1 MRAFFLAAL
10 FFSFFL
16 SLFYKNSSKIWRLV
30 KNKKKGKKNISSSM
44 LDYFVCLFVC
54 FSFSLSFFLDFLFAF
69 FVIFVSQEEYEC
81 SGSDSSSS
89 LFQKRISKSSSSSS
103 SNHPSATGKQK
114 MHQHGATGSSATT
127 STRGTF
133 VSAPL
138 LPSGRRCRH
147 RLLDRRRGR
156 RRRAEEENV
165 VNENYFTITN
175 KTTSISS
182 SSSHNEGVT
191 SKSAITKRVE
201 ESVNLPPP
209 RISDLP
215 RAPNERVA
223 SVLRSAIPGDLLLI
237 TTVGGGRK
245 KTRSVPSSQ
254 ENSTIRNSAIERTRT
269 FRASEKEE
277 EEKEEEEEE
286 EEEEESSSS
295 ESKDRR
301 ERWFVVREST
311 AAAAEDNEN
320 NAVITLKGEIQ
331 GKNVTI
337 TLDTSKQSNN
347 MEAEL
352 DVREDSCFTNDAWM
366 NQLGEKFRVEL
377 KSSKLKS
384 KNFERMK
391 NLQRASKVVGCR
403 SVVSYDLLKAAVKND
418 ASPWRDG
425 KSASTRRCIVEGLEP
440 ATQLAGELLAFEEKC
455 RDVVMIQVSHSSE
468 LAPAGHLF
476 YDAKEENKHDQNLRD
491 YLERK
496 RAAEFS
502 GGGGPTNSSGS
513 PGSPSSPSSSS
524 SSKDGN
530 KRSSEGGWNLFGSL
544 FGSSNNGNTANA
556 GKKVMTLN
564 AVWEPSQLQT
574 IDAPYVLQTL
584 HRIALENPDDVGFLS
599 SNLKV
604 DENSVKSVS
613 LIMYRKSVPGA
624 KERAE
629 KLSSLRTQAA
639 FNEQDWSKRI
649 AVGSLLGYS
658 RENTIWHAKGLID
671 RHLVTP
677 GDIQDAFDN
686 ALDIDEN

>member
-1 MRAFFLAAL
+1 
-10 FFSFFL
+10 
-16 SLFYKNSSKIWRLV
+16 
-30 KNKKKGKKNISSSM
+30 
-44 LDYFVCLFVC
+44 
-54 FSFSLSFFLDFLFAF
+54 
-69 FVIFVSQEEYEC
+69 
-81 SGSDSSSS
+81 
-89 LFQKRISKSSSSSS
+89 
-103 SNHPSATGKQK
+103 

-147 RLLDRRRGR
+147 RLLDRRRGS

-277 EEKEEEEEE
+277 EEKEKEEEEE
-286 EEEEESSSS
+286 EKEEEESSSS

-544 FGSSNNGNTANA
+544 FGSNSTGNTANA